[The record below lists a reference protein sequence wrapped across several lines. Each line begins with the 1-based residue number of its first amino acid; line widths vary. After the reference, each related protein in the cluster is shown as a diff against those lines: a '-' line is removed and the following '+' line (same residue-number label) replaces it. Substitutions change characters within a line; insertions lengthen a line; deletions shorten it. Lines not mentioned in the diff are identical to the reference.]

1 MPQENET
8 QEPKKPGRKPKE
20 NKLETEIENLKQ
32 CVAKMA
38 HYSGQER
45 VLDEFGIERWTPG
58 KNDMRK
64 YKD

>member
-1 MPQENET
+1 MLQENET
-8 QEPKKPGRKPKE
+8 QEPKKPGRKPKTDPMTE
-20 NKLETEIENLKQ
+20 RVEKLEL

-58 KNDMRK
+58 RNDMRK